1 VFLGENLVSWF
12 LKRQNIVSRLSA
24 KADYRAVVNDVA
36 EACWLRQ
43 LHNPLSQN
51 IVSRLSAKAD
61 YRAVVNDVA
70 EACWLR
76 QLHNPLSRVTL
87 V

>member
-12 LKRQNIVSRLSA
+12 LKRQNIVSRLST
-24 KADYRAVVNDVA
+24 
-36 EACWLRQ
+36 
-43 LHNPLSQN
+43 
-51 IVSRLSAKAD
+51 KAD

-87 V
+87 VQYDNVNTVYLSTNSVQH